1 MYEHPD
7 KTPKIDIKGLQLVR
21 RDSPKLVKRISH
33 GMLEILLYQ
42 RSFEKA
48 LVYVQEQI
56 LDMLNGKVPFEEY
69 IMSKSLR
76 SNYKNTNLPHLI
88 VSKKRQQRGGNAFH
102 SGERVP
108 FVYTQSETDMD
119 LGISQRAE
127 DAEYAKEH
135 NIPIDVLYYIKNQ
148 VLTPL
153 VTLLQLH
160 YKQAES
166 DILNHTEIA
175 SHMVRLQALTSRL
188 IQKSKRVR
196 TNTTNKQREITSFF
210 KRDP

>member
-1 MYEHPD
+1 
-7 KTPKIDIKGLQLVR
+7 
-21 RDSPKLVKRISH
+21 
-33 GMLEILLYQ
+33 MLEILLYQ
-42 RSFEKA
+42 RSFQKA

-88 VSKKRQQRGGNAFH
+88 VSKKRQKRGGTPFH

-108 FVYTQSETDMD
+108 FVYCQTETDMD

-127 DAEYAKEH
+127 DAEYAKDN

-160 YKQAES
+160 YKQHAEGE
-166 DILNHTEIA
+166 ILNHREIA

-188 IQKSKRVR
+188 VQKSKRVR
-196 TNTTNKQREITSFF
+196 TNTSNKQREITSFF

>member
-1 MYEHPD
+1 
-7 KTPKIDIKGLQLVR
+7 
-21 RDSPKLVKRISH
+21 
-33 GMLEILLYQ
+33 
-42 RSFEKA
+42 
-48 LVYVQEQI
+48 
-56 LDMLNGKVPFEEY
+56 
-69 IMSKSLR
+69 
-76 SNYKNTNLPHLI
+76 
-88 VSKKRQQRGGNAFH
+88 
-102 SGERVP
+102 
-108 FVYTQSETDMD
+108 MD

-148 VLTPL
+148 VITPL
-153 VTLLQLH
+153 VTLLQLY

-175 SHMVRLQALTSRL
+175 QKMVTLQALTSRL

-196 TNTTNKQREITSFF
+196 TNATNKQREITSFF